1 MAKTLKP
8 GEKPTNTVSPWFL
21 QGSMLVAV
29 DVETTGLDCSIH
41 EIYQIAL
48 IALDYDYKPREDVRP
63 FSMSM
68 RIESPETINFAE
80 LSRAGIKRDKLELH
94 TLHGVD
100 QINGVD
106 LLLKWV
112 DTLGLAPNRR
122 LCPVAQNWPFDRG
135 FIDAWLGKE
144 LFNSLFHPHYRDLI
158 PACQVINDI
167 YFMKGDQPPFRDGC
181 NLAALCK
188 YFSVEQIA
196 KHEALNDAAATAE
209 VYRRFI
215 KKFTSNFGGL

>member
-21 QGSMLVAV
+21 QGSQLVAI
-29 DVETTGLDCSIH
+29 DVETTGLDPLIH
-41 EIYQIAL
+41 EIYQIGL
-48 IALDYDYKPREDVRP
+48 VPLDFDFLPRTDVRV
-63 FSMSM
+63 FNMSM
-68 RIESPETINFAE
+68 RIDSPETINYAE

-94 TLHGVD
+94 TMHGVD
-100 QINGVD
+100 QTAGVD
-106 LLLKWV
+106 MFLNWLE
-112 DTLGLAPNRR
+112 TLNLPPNRR

-135 FIDAWLGKE
+135 FIEAWMGKE
-144 LFNSLFHPHYRDLI
+144 LFNTIFHPHYRDLI

-167 YFMKGDQPPFRDGC
+167 YYMKGEQPPFRDGC

-188 YFSVEQIA
+188 FFNVEQLA
-196 KHEALNDAAATAE
+196 KHEALQDAAATAE

-215 KKFTSNFGGL
+215 KKFTSNFRGV